1 MSEKIMPEIFIK
13 GAISIEF
20 IGSCIEAHQSQTSEG
35 AHNIFL
41 GQVRADK
48 INNKQVVAIE
58 YTSFEEMAIEAMD
71 GIISELVKKY
81 ALSCL
86 RVYHS
91 LGIVRAGEICL
102 FVFASAP
109 HRKAAIDGCEEAV
122 ELIKKQLPIWG
133 REILDDETH
142 QWKVNQ

>member
-1 MSEKIMPEIFIK
+1 MNEKTMPGIFIK
-13 GAISIEF
+13 GAISTGF
-20 IGSCIEAHQSQTSEG
+20 IGSCIHAHQSQTGEG

-48 INNKQVVAIE
+48 IDNKQVVAIE
-58 YTSFEEMAIEAMD
+58 YTCFEEMAAEAMD
-71 GIISELVKKY
+71 AIGNELVKKY

-91 LGIVRAGEICL
+91 VGIVKAGEICL